1 MCHTEALKEVL
12 MKKYI
17 DYSPEVK
24 KAMKAGKPIVALES
38 TIISHGMPYPDNLK
52 TAKAIE
58 DIIRKEGATPATMA
72 IINGRI
78 KIGLTEK
85 ELLMLAKEKDV
96 IKASRRDIPYIVS
109 TGKHGATT
117 VSATMILAAL
127 AKISIFVT
135 GGIGGVHRGA
145 EETMDI
151 SADLTE
157 LAQTNVAVIC
167 AGAKSVLDLP
177 RTLEFLETQG
187 VPVIGYKTDEL
198 PAFYTRESGLK
209 VDYNISTTDEIAK
222 LIHTKWELGLKG
234 GLVIA
239 NPIPE
244 EDALEAKFI
253 HNVIKKALDEA
264 RKNGIQGK
272 EVTPFLLSKLKHLTD
287 GKSLVANIALVKN
300 NAHVGAKIAVS
311 LAKLNKTKKK

>member
-1 MCHTEALKEVL
+1 

>member
-1 MCHTEALKEVL
+1 
-12 MKKYI
+12 MKQYI

-24 KAMKAGKPIVALES
+24 KALKAKKPIVALES
-38 TIISHGMPYPDNLK
+38 TIISHGMPYPENLI

-58 DIIRKEGATPATMA
+58 DIIRKGGATPATMA
-72 IINGRI
+72 IIDGRI

-85 ELLMLAKEKDV
+85 ELLMLAKSKDV
-96 IKASRRDIPYIVS
+96 IKTSRRDIPYVVGS
-109 TGKHGATT
+109 KKNGATT
-117 VSATMILAAL
+117 VSGTMILAAL
-127 AKISIFVT
+127 AGIKVFVT

-177 RTLEFLETQG
+177 KTLEFLETQG
-187 VPVIGYKTDEL
+187 VPVVGYKTKEL
-198 PAFYTRESGLK
+198 PAFYTRDSGLK
-209 VDYNISTTDEIAK
+209 VDYEMSSPQEIATM
-222 LIHTKWELGLKG
+222 IHTKWALGLKG
-234 GLVIA
+234 GLVVA

-244 EDALEAKFI
+244 KNALEHKFI
-253 HNVIKKALDEA
+253 TALIEKALKEA
-264 RKNGIQGK
+264 AKKGIHGK
-272 EVTPFLLSKLKHLTD
+272 EVTPFLLSRLKTLTE

-300 NAHVGAKIAVS
+300 NAVVGTQIACELS
-311 LAKLNKTKKK
+311 KLSKKKS

>member
-1 MCHTEALKEVL
+1 

-17 DYSPEVK
+17 DYSSEVK
-24 KAMKAGKPIVALES
+24 KALKAGQPIVALES
-38 TIISHGMPYPDNLK
+38 TIISHGMPYPENLK
-52 TAKAIE
+52 TAKVIE
-58 DIIRKEGATPATMA
+58 NIIRNEGAVPATIA

-78 KIGLTEK
+78 KIGLSEK
-85 ELLMLAKEKDV
+85 ELLMLAKEKNV
-96 IKASRRDIPYIVS
+96 LKASRRDIPYIIS
-109 TGKHGATT
+109 MAKHGATT

-127 AKISIFVT
+127 AKIQVFVT

-177 RTLEFLETQG
+177 KTLEFLETQG

-209 VDYNISTTDEIAK
+209 VDYNIPTTEAIAQ

-239 NPIPE
+239 NPIPK
-244 EDALEAKFI
+244 EDALEAKYI
-253 HNVIKKALDEA
+253 HNTIKKALTEA

-311 LAKLNKTKKK
+311 LAKLQKKK